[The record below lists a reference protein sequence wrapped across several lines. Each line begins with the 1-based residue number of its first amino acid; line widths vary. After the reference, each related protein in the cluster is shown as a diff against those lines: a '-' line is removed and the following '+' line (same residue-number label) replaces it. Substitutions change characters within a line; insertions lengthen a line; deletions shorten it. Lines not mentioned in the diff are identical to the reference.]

1 MTALTARSM
10 PSCCTATEED
20 IFDISDASSFRS
32 PHDVS
37 GNGNILPYSDSDEAT
52 RRAAQPP
59 VLASDLFLSSQFA
72 SYRTWAP
79 VSLSQMWWGTAVDA
93 EGGEGEKEEGE
104 EEDDGAMQ
112 TTNGRHSCISW
123 DSATDDDPAPLM
135 TGILS
140 LRQNLRH
147 SSMPAAK
154 AGKVGG
160 GDGGGGAA
168 GGNGEGRG
176 SNHHRNLVNMVV
188 AATEAASAEAEEDD
202 ILFAEVLQERIL
214 TASPT
219 LTQHVYRSVQ
229 QASSRARDHADWR
242 EWEVGESG
250 VVEGGNG
257 VKALTVPLN
266 NTLVLPPRSPPA
278 KRFATR
284 QGAGGVERD
293 GQAGRRGGGEGASG
307 AGGGAGR
314 VGRQGGGGGG
324 GDARG
329 RAGAVHMAADADSGA
344 EVELVGLHRRPSEW
358 V

>member
-37 GNGNILPYSDSDEAT
+37 GNGTILPYSDSDEAT

-72 SYRTWAP
+72 SYRTQAP

-104 EEDDGAMQ
+104 EEDDDAMQ

-214 TASPT
+214 TASP
-219 LTQHVYRSVQ
+219 LTQHVYRSVQQ

-278 KRFATR
+278 KR